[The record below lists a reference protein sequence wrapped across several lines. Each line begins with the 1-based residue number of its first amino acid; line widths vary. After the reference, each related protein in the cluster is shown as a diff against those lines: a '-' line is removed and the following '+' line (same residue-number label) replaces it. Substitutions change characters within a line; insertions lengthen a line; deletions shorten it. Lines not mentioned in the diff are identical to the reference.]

1 MIRVGDNVIVIKS
14 GLRGVVRYVGE
25 TEFKSGLWIGLELES
40 RKGKNDGSVRDVR
53 YFECRPDY
61 GLFLREQSVRIVSR
75 AAAPRS
81 TSSGTFEA
89 RGRLFCFSSEP
100 RTWISKGDGYV
111 NVGNGTLTMKKDITK
126 RLLIEYNID
135 DITKIEPSMGSQGKA
150 WVFNVMSGESDDDE
164 IVYVVFDISL
174 EYCENFTR
182 ARTQVRVKIRRGRR
196 RDVVSFQ
203 S

>member
-89 RGRLFCFSSEP
+89 RGRLFCFSSET

-164 IVYVVFDISL
+164 IVYVVFDVSL

-196 RDVVSFQ
+196 RDVISFQ

>member
-1 MIRVGDNVIVIKS
+1 M
-14 GLRGVVRYVGE
+14 
-25 TEFKSGLWIGLELES
+25 
-40 RKGKNDGSVRDVR
+40 
-53 YFECRPDY
+53 
-61 GLFLREQSVRIVSR
+61 
-75 AAAPRS
+75 
-81 TSSGTFEA
+81 
-89 RGRLFCFSSEP
+89 
-100 RTWISKGDGYV
+100 

-164 IVYVVFDISL
+164 IVYVVFDVSL
-174 EYCENFTR
+174 EYCENLTR

-196 RDVVSFQ
+196 RDVISFQ

>member
-25 TEFKSGLWIGLELES
+25 TEFKSGLWIGLELET

-89 RGRLFCFSSEP
+89 RGRLFCFSSET
-100 RTWISKGDGYV
+100 RTWISKGDGLV
-111 NVGNGTLTMKKDITK
+111 NVGNGTLTMKKDNKK
-126 RLLIEYNID
+126 RLMI
-135 DITKIEPSMGSQGKA
+135 
-150 WVFNVMSGESDDDE
+150 
-164 IVYVVFDISL
+164 
-174 EYCENFTR
+174 
-182 ARTQVRVKIRRGRR
+182 
-196 RDVVSFQ
+196 
-203 S
+203 